1 MLEEGRSGE
10 RERVRAGLLPLGSD
24 SRWGLRP
31 RAGPISKR
39 ELADPL
45 GFAASLRDSRRAVS
59 APPSPPSMSAEC
71 LACWQKPLFR
81 SKTLREAAVVASMS
95 SWLQVAERLPSILYF
110 LFLSYLRA
118 ETKFK
123 CEKKT
128 WKGHPLHAA
137 RGTDVSSPAR
147 PAGARAMACGRRDV
161 HAVLCSCMHAH
172 TTPQAPSTCCSGAC
186 CSFGVRPHHGTG
198 VNGFGRRQDGREP
211 GSSHTGSAHR

>member
-128 WKGHPLHAA
+128 WKATLPRHRCIITGQA
-137 RGTDVSSPAR
+137 RR
-147 PAGARAMACGRRDV
+147 CAGDGLRA
-161 HAVLCSCMHAH
+161 
-172 TTPQAPSTCCSGAC
+172 T
-186 CSFGVRPHHGTG
+186 
-198 VNGFGRRQDGREP
+198 
-211 GSSHTGSAHR
+211 

>member
-95 SWLQVAERLPSILYF
+95 SHHR
-110 LFLSYLRA
+110 LFLP
-118 ETKFK
+118 
-123 CEKKT
+123 
-128 WKGHPLHAA
+128 PLS
-137 RGTDVSSPAR
+137 GLISES
-147 PAGARAMACGRRDV
+147 
-161 HAVLCSCMHAH
+161 LFQWNFHAH
-172 TTPQAPSTCCSGAC
+172 SKLL
-186 CSFGVRPHHGTG
+186 
-198 VNGFGRRQDGREP
+198 
-211 GSSHTGSAHR
+211 